1 MNAQFLVD
9 IAISIVLI
17 ATFIFFILKFDR
29 FAVNHG
35 PEILTTLG
43 IFGCFLGVVLAL
55 WELKPDDIITSMPAL
70 IGGIKTAFISSL
82 MGVAG
87 AIMLRT
93 MQRFRK
99 VKQPIN
105 RDEAKSNSIEDVVES
120 LAALREGLVGSEQGT
135 LLTQLK
141 LLRQE
146 QKDHSEEFIKEF
158 KNFATHMVENNQK
171 AIIEALEGVIK
182 DFNQKL
188 TEQFGENFKQLNS
201 AVEKLVVWQ
210 IQYKDELGII
220 KDAQNSASVNM
231 RSAVDALEVFVNK
244 ASSFTQITEDLR
256 EQIDFL
262 EKNRGLLIEQQ
273 LGLSDLLSKLSEVT
287 PEFSAKSTEMLE
299 SIRLGM
305 NQVSQEASQVTKQ
318 LKETSEKN
326 NEELKL
332 SVQTNTNNLK
342 ESITQTQ
349 SVLNETI
356 KNLGIQVQQSNSE
369 MKNLLAQV
377 VKENQEKTNESL
389 RENVNIIK
397 EGVLALDK
405 ALQKE
410 LNDALEG
417 LSRQLASLSAK
428 FVEDY
433 TPLTERLREIVQI
446 SKKL

>member
-17 ATFIFFILKFDR
+17 ATFIFFIFKFDR

-158 KNFATHMVENNQK
+158 KNFATHMVENK
-171 AIIEALEGVIK
+171 EGTNTRISLAFNVFIK
-182 DFNQKL
+182 GTIGDEKNL
-188 TEQFGENFKQLNS
+188 T
-201 AVEKLVVWQ
+201 KLV
-210 IQYKDELGII
+210 
-220 KDAQNSASVNM
+220 
-231 RSAVDALEVFVNK
+231 
-244 ASSFTQITEDLR
+244 
-256 EQIDFL
+256 
-262 EKNRGLLIEQQ
+262 
-273 LGLSDLLSKLSEVT
+273 
-287 PEFSAKSTEMLE
+287 
-299 SIRLGM
+299 
-305 NQVSQEASQVTKQ
+305 
-318 LKETSEKN
+318 LK
-326 NEELKL
+326 
-332 SVQTNTNNLK
+332 
-342 ESITQTQ
+342 
-349 SVLNETI
+349 
-356 KNLGIQVQQSNSE
+356 
-369 MKNLLAQV
+369 
-377 VKENQEKTNESL
+377 
-389 RENVNIIK
+389 
-397 EGVLALDK
+397 
-405 ALQKE
+405 
-410 LNDALEG
+410 
-417 LSRQLASLSAK
+417 
-428 FVEDY
+428 
-433 TPLTERLREIVQI
+433 
-446 SKKL
+446 